1 MKRFMI
7 LALTVMVLTGAA
19 EAGRKTLIDLEVE
32 SIQIQP
38 PQPYSN
44 TEITVVAEIRNNGS
58 ESARGLR
65 VRLTLYQGDQTL
77 KTIEEA
83 PVLSRLPRSGTG
95 QSFPVELGLLSPGEY
110 EIEAEIDTVEAIVET
125 NAENNRLRRKF
136 TVKEPPF
143 VTETY
148 GYEL

>member
-1 MKRFMI
+1 MKQFMI
-7 LALTVMVLTGAA
+7 LALIVMILTGAT

-38 PQPYSN
+38 PQAYSN

-58 ESARGLR
+58 ESAEGLR
-65 VRLTLYQGDQTL
+65 IRLTLYQGHQTL

-83 PVLSRLPRSGTG
+83 PVLSRLPRSGIG
-95 QSFPVELGLLSPGEY
+95 QSLPVELGLLSPGEY
-110 EIEAEIDTVEAIVET
+110 EIEAEIGTVEVIVET
-125 NAENNRLRRKF
+125 NGENNRLRRKF
-136 TVKEPPF
+136 TVKKPPF

-148 GYEL
+148 GYQM